1 MTTHRIEIA
10 KQIAAS
16 AHRGQKRRDGIT
28 PYTRHLRK
36 VANLLESSGA
46 SEYTIIVGWLHDAIE
61 DGGDHFRDII
71 AKKLR
76 QDIADCCWMLNKG
89 GRDYEQ
95 YIEDIRLGIIR
106 EDGFMPLNPAVCRHV
121 KIADIVSNLTDDP
134 TPEQIVKYTKAL
146 IQLCG

>member
-10 KQIAAS
+10 KRIAAS

-36 VANLLESSGA
+36 VANLLQASGA
-46 SEYTIIVGWLHDAIE
+46 SEDTILVGWLHDAIE

-71 AKKLR
+71 AKKLG
-76 QDIADCCWMLNKG
+76 QDIADCCWMLSKG

-95 YIEDIRLGIIR
+95 YIEDIKVGITSA
-106 EDGFMPLNPAVCRHV
+106 DGFIPRNPVICRHV

-134 TPEQIVKYTKAL
+134 TPEQVLKYTKAL
-146 IQLCG
+146 MQLCG

>member
-10 KQIAAS
+10 KRIAAS

-36 VANLLESSGA
+36 VAILLQVSGA
-46 SEYTIIVGWLHDAIE
+46 SEDAIIVGWLHDAIE

-71 AKKLR
+71 AKKLGR
-76 QDIADCCWMLNKG
+76 DIADCCWMLNRG
-89 GRDYEQ
+89 DRDYEQ
-95 YIEDIRLGIIR
+95 YIEDIKVGIISA
-106 EDGFMPLNPAVCRHV
+106 DWFMLLNPVICRQV

-134 TPEQIVKYTKAL
+134 APEQVVKYTKAL
-146 IQLCG
+146 MQLCG